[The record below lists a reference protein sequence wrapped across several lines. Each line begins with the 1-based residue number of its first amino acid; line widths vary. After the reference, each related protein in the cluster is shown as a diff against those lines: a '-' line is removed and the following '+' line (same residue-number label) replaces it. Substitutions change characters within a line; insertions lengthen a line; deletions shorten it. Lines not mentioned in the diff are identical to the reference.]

1 MSYEYSSDQSQLDFP
16 NPYRIENMLWA
27 ARAGIM
33 VLCAVALLFLAR
45 KHLAAQAI
53 GSFIVPVAL
62 GVALFVLGAW
72 NFVRIGQQLRV
83 FFGRGQP
90 AGLAKELDSDKFGT
104 SDQANALMQTVRQ
117 GALEFAIPSGALN
130 GVLYSLVKHLI
141 TAPAYIQSVL
151 QNRFSNLASYGFLLL
166 IMLVSMLFVWG
177 SPVQGWIGAFFLG
190 LVVFMAVKPVSGG
203 DAQAKVSFNLM
214 QIVLL
219 VLVSILGP
227 VGLSFLQN
235 TLPDLSWASF
245 GMQAFVILLALVM
258 IEVVFFIAVQKNID
272 PPPPV
277 SKVDTLGTA
286 SFNSDPNLLMQEI
299 DREMQ
304 RNWAQRIPN
313 RRYAR
318 ILPNIALNQ
327 HSGNFKGLM
336 LEETQPMAPS
346 AFSKLDWSVVMAY
359 PRFFWLMVID
369 ALGLMLTLAG
379 TVALVI
385 FAVQF
390 DPMQAWKP
398 VLGYATL
405 GMSLVAVGGYA
416 FRSAHTLW
424 GRFDFESTLTWIE
437 MEGSFIRSR
446 IDLGNR
452 LQDRV
457 FTGRD
462 VINVEN
468 MTLRVWVTQLRS
480 VVFGHQSHG
489 SATRR
494 IITGMLGQPKEAE
507 YLKNLV
513 TQFAQAQSIVVAPG
527 STEDARRMA
536 GMGALNRLGAAHDG
550 QTALPSAFTAE
561 ALLQAAQSVTGKPP
575 DVLADAALAAQFGE
589 GENTVAVSV
598 PTAAMDAVV
607 PAARTHRFCPAC
619 GTRNEISAGFCD
631 SCGQKL

>member
-90 AGLAKELDSDKFGT
+90 AGLAKELESDKFGT

-177 SPVQGWIGAFFLG
+177 SPVQGWVGGFFLC

-550 QTALPSAFTAE
+550 QVALPGGFVAD
-561 ALLQAAQSVTGKPP
+561 ALLQAAQAGSSQPP
-575 DVLADAALAAQFGE
+575 DVLADAALAAQFEE

-598 PTAAMDAVV
+598 PTAAMDAFV